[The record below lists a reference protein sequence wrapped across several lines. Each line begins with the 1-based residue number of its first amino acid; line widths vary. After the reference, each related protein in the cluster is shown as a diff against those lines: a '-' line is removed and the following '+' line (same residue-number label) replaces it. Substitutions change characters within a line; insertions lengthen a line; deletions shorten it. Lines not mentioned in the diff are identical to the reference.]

1 MLMELVLYLS
11 VFGTFC
17 WWMLALFP
25 WRPWSTCEK
34 IETLTHEK
42 VISSEM
48 LSEDITVLIPARN
61 EGSYIGHTLRGVRA
75 QGEKMHVIVIDDQSV
90 DDTAEQAR
98 QCGAQ
103 VLSGTAP
110 PAGWS
115 GKLWALEQGLR
126 EVRTHYTLLLD
137 ADIELTPGIIFEL
150 QQKACNENL
159 ALVSLMAKPP
169 MNNFVERLLMPAF
182 IFFFKLLYP
191 FGLANKPESRV
202 AAAAGGCILVK
213 TQALRSTGAFANLHD
228 ALIDDCTLAAHIK
241 CVGLRTF
248 IGLSHGARSHRGYD
262 ELKPIWEMVARTA
275 YTQLKYSPILLI
287 ICTLIMI
294 SMFLAAPFV
303 FMFSSHLE
311 IYLVSILAWAAM
323 FFTYL
328 PTLIYYQRSP
338 LWGITLPVIGVLYL
352 AMTWTSALRYWRG
365 ERALWKDR
373 RYESKTNT

>member
-1 MLMELVLYLS
+1 MLVELALCLS
-11 VFGTFC
+11 VFGTLC
-17 WWMLALFP
+17 WWLLALFP

-34 IETLTHEK
+34 IETPAHGK
-42 VISSEM
+42 DISSET
-48 LSEDITVLIPARN
+48 LNDITVLIPARN
-61 EGSYIGHTLRGVRA
+61 EGPYIGHTLRGVIA
-75 QGEKMHVIVIDDQSV
+75 QGENVPIIVIDDQSV

-98 QCGAQ
+98 RCGVH

-110 PAGWS
+110 PVGWS

-126 EVRTHYTLLLD
+126 EVKTHYTLLLD
-137 ADIELTPGIIFEL
+137 ADIELTPGIVFEL
-150 QQKACNENL
+150 RQKACNESL

-169 MNNFVERLLMPAF
+169 MDNFIERLLMPAF

-213 TQALRSTGAFANLHD
+213 TQALRSTGAFASLHD

-241 CVGLRTF
+241 CAGLRTF
-248 IGLSHGARSHRGYD
+248 IGLSHGARSHRGYH
-262 ELKPIWEMVARTA
+262 ELKLIWEMVARTA

-294 SMFLAAPFV
+294 SMFWMAPFA
-303 FMFSSHLE
+303 FIFWSDLE
-311 IYLVSILAWAAM
+311 VYLVSILAWVAM

-328 PTLIYYQRSP
+328 PILIYYQRSP
-338 LWGITLPVIGVLYL
+338 LWGSALPIIGSLYL

-365 ERALWKDR
+365 ERALWKNR